1 MYNGLYCKEVALL
14 NARNIFVFT
23 LILLA
28 IVGLFTSLFGNPL
41 GLVKQL
47 LVTAAVIG
55 IIYFIYRRWFS
66 GRRAGNSNEQRAFLK
81 AAKQSK
87 KRHKR
92 KSSSRP
98 QVSNAQKKRSIRK
111 KSNANLTVIEGKK
124 NKKNN
129 RASF

>member
-1 MYNGLYCKEVALL
+1 MLLL

-23 LILLA
+23 LVLLA
-28 IVGLFTSLFGNPL
+28 ILGLGSWLIGNPL
-41 GLVKQL
+41 GLLRQL

-66 GRRAGNSNEQRAFLK
+66 HKHSGSNEQRAFLK

-87 KRHKR
+87 KRLKK
-92 KSSSRP
+92 KSTGSPR
-98 QVSNAQKKRSIRK
+98 VSQPSKKRSVRK
-111 KSNANLTVIEGKK
+111 KSNAKLTVIEGKK

>member
-1 MYNGLYCKEVALL
+1 ML

-28 IVGLFTSLFGNPL
+28 MIGLGTSLFGNPL
-41 GLVKQL
+41 GLAKQL
-47 LVTAAVIG
+47 LVSAAVIG

-66 GRRAGNSNEQRAFLK
+66 GRRTGNSNEQRAFVK

-87 KRHKR
+87 KRHKK
-92 KSSSRP
+92 KSTSKP
-98 QVSNAQKKRSIRK
+98 QVSNVSKKRSIRK
-111 KSNANLTVIEGKK
+111 KSNAKLTVIEGKK

>member
-1 MYNGLYCKEVALL
+1 M
-14 NARNIFVFT
+14 NARIIVVFT

-28 IVGLFTSLFGNPL
+28 ILGLGSWLIENPL
-41 GLVKQL
+41 GLLRQV
-47 LVTAAVIG
+47 LVSAAVIG

-66 GRRAGNSNEQRAFLK
+66 QRRAGSNEQRAFLK

-87 KRHKR
+87 KRHK
-92 KSSSRP
+92 KQPTSKAKAQGTS
-98 QVSNAQKKRSIRK
+98 VSKKRSIRK

>member
-1 MYNGLYCKEVALL
+1 M
-14 NARNIFVFT
+14 NARNIVVFT

-28 IVGLFTSLFGNPL
+28 MIGLGTSLLGNPL
-41 GLVKQL
+41 GLAKRL

-55 IIYFIYRRWFS
+55 IIYFAYRRWFS
-66 GRRAGNSNEQRAFLK
+66 GRRTENSNEQRAFLK

-87 KRHKR
+87 KRHKKQSPSKTR
-92 KSSSRP
+92 
-98 QVSNAQKKRSIRK
+98 VSNVSKKRATRK
-111 KSNANLTVIEGKK
+111 KSNAKLTVIEGKK

>member
-1 MYNGLYCKEVALL
+1 LNRKEVALL
-14 NARNIFVFT
+14 NARNIMVFT
-23 LILLA
+23 LIILA
-28 IVGLFTSLFGNPL
+28 IVGLGSWLVGNPL
-41 GLVKQL
+41 GLLRKI

-66 GRRAGNSNEQRAFLK
+66 HRRGAGSNEQRAFLK

-87 KRHKR
+87 KRLKK
-92 KSSSRP
+92 KSTAKTP
-98 QVSNAQKKRSIRK
+98 KTTVSPLSKKRTTRK

>member
-1 MYNGLYCKEVALL
+1 ML

-28 IVGLFTSLFGNPL
+28 TIGLGTSLFGNPL
-41 GLVKQL
+41 GLARKL

-66 GRRAGNSNEQRAFLK
+66 GRGAGNSNEQRAFVK

-92 KSSSRP
+92 KTASKP
-98 QVSNAQKKRSIRK
+98 QVSNVSKKRPIRK
-111 KSNANLTVIEGKK
+111 KSNAKLTVIEGKK

>member
-1 MYNGLYCKEVALL
+1 M
-14 NARNIFVFT
+14 NARNIVVFT

-28 IVGLFTSLFGNPL
+28 IIGLGHSLFGNPL
-41 GLVKQL
+41 GLAKQL
-47 LVTAAVIG
+47 LFTAALIG
-55 IIYFIYRRWFS
+55 IIYFAYRRWFS

-87 KRHKR
+87 KRHK
-92 KSSSRP
+92 KQSSKRP
-98 QVSNAQKKRSIRK
+98 QVSNVSKKRGTRK
-111 KSNANLTVIEGKK
+111 KSNAKLTVIEGKK